1 MFLNLI
7 LEDVHSLPV
16 TAAAG
21 IIHKLEHYND
31 IVI

>member
-1 MFLNLI
+1 MFPNLI
-7 LEDVHSLPV
+7 LGDVHALPV
-16 TAAAG
+16 TAAAR

>member
-1 MFLNLI
+1 MFLNLV
-7 LEDVHSLPV
+7 LGDVHALPV
-16 TAAAG
+16 RAAAG